1 VSALKGSDRRH
12 LRGLAN
18 PLKAVVQ
25 IGEAGPTPGVVAAVD
40 GALRDH
46 ELIKVRIAADRE
58 ERREIATRV
67 AEATNS
73 EVAGIIGHV
82 AILYRAA
89 PDAEDRKI
97 RLPSAAP

>member
-1 VSALKGSDRRH
+1 MSALKGSDRRR

-18 PLKAVVQ
+18 PLKAVVE
-25 IGEAGPTPGVVAAVD
+25 IGEAGLTPGVVAAVD

-58 ERREIATRV
+58 ERRAIAAQV
-67 AEATNS
+67 AEATSS
-73 EVAGIIGHV
+73 ELAGLIGRV

-89 PDAEDRKI
+89 SDPANRKI
-97 RLPSAAP
+97 RLPSDTG